1 MNMQMPFFPNPQQI
15 PINFEEEI
23 FKLKQEI
30 IILKERIKKIEN
42 KPKYDYMQKDDNLH
56 MM

>member
-15 PINFEEEI
+15 PINIEEEI